1 MRTGVLFLTLLGITA
16 VVATRPA
23 AADDS
28 SPDSLVL
35 SGDTNAL
42 FGPALMQ
49 TDAPDLAA
57 APSYTPHGTTLGR
70 FDPSQL
76 RILGGEIGGGGVQGG
91 AIVSLSWP
99 TQR

>member
-1 MRTGVLFLTLLGITA
+1 MRTGVLFLTLLAVTA
-16 VVATRPA
+16 VIAAKPAT
-23 AADDS
+23 ADDAV
-28 SPDSLVL
+28 PNDLVL
-35 SGDTNAL
+35 SGDTDAL

-57 APSYTPHGTTLGR
+57 APRSAVPSSHVGG

-76 RILGGEIGGGGVQGG
+76 RIFGGEIGGEGVQGG
-91 AIVSLSWP
+91 AVVSLSWP